1 VFYTKLDFSPVK
13 YEGFYV
19 DSKNRGEAGII
30 YSKVQYLFKA
40 RRDESMLILNASH
53 EWRKE

>member
-30 YSKVQYLFKA
+30 YSKVQYLLKA